1 MKILGIDTSA
11 NVASAAICEVGENPR
26 VIASGSINTKLTHSQ
41 TLMPFIESLL
51 SNSKTE
57 LSDIDAFAVSVGP
70 GSFTGL
76 RIGVSAIK
84 GMAYGL
90 NKPCKAVS
98 TLLGLAYNFT
108 VTDCVLCAVMDA
120 RCNQVYNAL
129 FEIKDGKVSR
139 ITEDRALFIPELL
152 EELDEKYSDK
162 RIILAGDGAELVFG
176 KTDSENIL
184 LSPPTL
190 RYQSGTG
197 VCFASE
203 EYENTEA
210 AALMPSY
217 QRLPQAERARLAREQ
232 KETGKEEE
240 K

>member
-11 NVASAAICEVGENPR
+11 NVASAAICELGEKPR

-51 SNSKTE
+51 ANSKTE

-90 NKPCKAVS
+90 NKPCRAVS

-108 VTDCVLCAVMDA
+108 VTDCILCAVMDA

-152 EELDEKYSDK
+152 AELDEKYSDK

-176 KTDSENIL
+176 KTDSKNIL

-190 RYQSGTG
+190 RFQSGTG

-203 EYENTEA
+203 ECENIEA

-217 QRLPQAERARLAREQ
+217 LRLPQAERERLAREQ
-232 KETGKEEE
+232 KGKEV
-240 K
+240 